1 MTHPQ
6 KQIRLNA
13 FNMNCVGHIHHGLW
27 KHPRD
32 NSVDYTKP
40 AYWTE
45 LAQLLERGLFDSV
58 FLADIVGVYDVLGG
72 GIDVTAREAV
82 QLPVNDPTYVVP
94 IMAQATKH
102 LGFGVTANLAYEH
115 PYLFARRMA
124 TLDHLT
130 DGRVA
135 WNIVTGYLDSAARA
149 VGLKQQFDHDDRYD
163 RGDDF
168 MDAFYKLLEG
178 SWEDGAVRAD
188 RAGGVYAD
196 PARIHRVWHE
206 GPYYKVDGVY
216 NLTAPSAQ
224 RTPVLFQAGA
234 SQRGNA
240 FAARHAECVFTG
252 GPDRPTLARIV
263 ANIRSLAVA
272 AGRQADDIK
281 VFSGLTVV
289 TDRSASAARDKYEDY
304 KRYASAEGALAHMVS
319 GMGVDVER
327 FGLDEEIT
335 EDKLEALYP
344 NRLRRVGEARGRRFP
359 EGTTRRTLLAARGF
373 GAQQGALVGTPSQ
386 VADEIEKLVA
396 ETDLDGFNLTRTVAP
411 ESYRDFIDLIVPEL
425 QTRGLYKTAYA
436 QGTLRQKL
444 FGPERAHLPDQHFA
458 ARYRTWK

>member
-1 MTHPQ
+1 
-6 KQIRLNA
+6 
-13 FNMNCVGHIHHGLW
+13 MNCVGHIHHGLW

-45 LAQLLERGLFDSV
+45 LAQLLERGLFDAV

-94 IMAQATKH
+94 LMAQASRH
-102 LGFGVTANLAYEH
+102 LGFGVTCNLTYEH

-130 DGRVA
+130 DGRLA
-135 WNIVTGYLDSAARA
+135 WNIVTGYLDSAARG
-149 VGLKQQFDHDDRYD
+149 VGLPQQLDHDDRYD

-168 MDAFYKLLEG
+168 LDAFYKLLEG
-178 SWEDGAVRAD
+178 SWEDGAVLAD
-188 RAGGVYAD
+188 RSRGIYAD
-196 PARIHRVWHE
+196 PAKIHRVRHD

-216 NLTAPSAQ
+216 NLTEPSSQ

-234 SQRGNA
+234 SQRGNL

-252 GPDRPTLARIV
+252 GPDQASLARIV
-263 ANIRSLAVA
+263 ANIRALAVE
-272 AGRQADDIK
+272 AGRGRDDIK
-281 VFSGLTVV
+281 VFSSLTVV
-289 TDRSASAARDKYEDY
+289 TDRSEAAAREKFEDY
-304 KRYASAEGALAHMVS
+304 REYASAQGTLAHLVS
-319 GMGVDVER
+319 GMGVDLER

-344 NRLRRVGEARGRRFP
+344 DRLRRTGEARGRRFA
-359 EGTTRRTLLAARGF
+359 EGTTRRQLLATRGF
-373 GAQQGALVGTPSQ
+373 GSPQSAIVGTPSQ
-386 VADEIEKLVA
+386 VADQIARLVA

-411 ESYRDFIDLIVPEL
+411 ESYRDFIDLVIPEL
-425 QTRGLYKTAYA
+425 QQRGLYKTAYA
-436 QGTLRQKL
+436 EGTLRQKL
-444 FGPERAHLPDQHFA
+444 FGTGDGRLPASHHA

>member
-1 MTHPQ
+1 VT

-32 NSVDYTKP
+32 NSVDYHKP
-40 AYWTE
+40 QYWTD
-45 LAQLLERGLFDSV
+45 LAILLERGLFDSV

-82 QLPVNDPTYVVP
+82 QLPVNDPLYVVP
-94 IMAQATKH
+94 IMAQATRH
-102 LGFGVTANLAYEH
+102 LGFGVTCNLTYEH

-130 DGRVA
+130 SGRVA

-149 VGLKQQFDHDDRYD
+149 VGLKQQIDHDDRYD

-168 MDAFYKLLEG
+168 LAAFYKLLEG
-178 SWEDGAVRAD
+178 SWEDGAVLAD
-188 RAGGVYAD
+188 RARGIYAD
-196 PARIHRVWHE
+196 PAKIHRIFHE
-206 GPYYKVDGVY
+206 GPYYKVNGVF
-216 NLTAPSAQ
+216 NLTEPSPQ

-234 SQRGNA
+234 SRRGNQ

-252 GPDRPTLARIV
+252 APDRPALAAIV
-263 ANIRSLAVA
+263 ANIRRLAVGE
-272 AGRQADDIK
+272 GRAADDIK

-289 TDRSASAARDKYEDY
+289 TDRSEKAAREKFEDY
-304 KRYASAEGALAHMVS
+304 KQYASAQGSLAHMVS
-319 GMGVDVER
+319 GMGVDLEQ

-335 EDKLEALYP
+335 DDKLEALYP
-344 NRLRRVGEARGRRFP
+344 DRLRRVGEARGGRFAA
-359 EGTTRRTLLAARGF
+359 GTTRRALLASRGF
-373 GAQQGALVGTPSQ
+373 GSQQSAIVGTPSQ
-386 VADEIEKLVA
+386 VADEIAKLVA

-411 ESYRDFIDLIVPEL
+411 ECFGDFIDLVIPEL
-425 QTRGLYKTAYA
+425 QQRGLYKTAYA
-436 QGTLRQKL
+436 EGTLRQKL
-444 FGPERAHLPDQHFA
+444 FGADRAHLPDNHTA
-458 ARYRTWK
+458 ATHRAWK

>member
-1 MTHPQ
+1 VT

-40 AYWTE
+40 QYWSD
-45 LAQLLERGLFDSV
+45 LAKLLERGLFDSV

-94 IMAQATKH
+94 IMAQATEH
-102 LGFGVTANLAYEH
+102 LGFGVTCNLSYEH

-130 DGRVA
+130 SGRVA
-135 WNIVTGYLDSAARA
+135 WNIVTGYLDSAARG
-149 VGLKQQFDHDDRYD
+149 VGLKQLQDHDDRYD

-168 MDAFYKLLEG
+168 LAAFYKLLEG
-178 SWEDGAVRAD
+178 SWEDDAVLAD
-188 RAGGVYAD
+188 RLRGIYAD
-196 PARIHRVWHE
+196 PAKIHRVFHE

-216 NLTAPSAQ
+216 NLTEPSPQ

-234 SQRGNA
+234 SERGNQ
-240 FAARHAECVFTG
+240 FAAKHAECVFTG
-252 GPDRPTLARIV
+252 GPDRAGTARIV
-263 ANIRSLAVA
+263 ANIRSLAVG

-281 VFSGLTVV
+281 VFSSLTVV
-289 TDRSASAARDKYEDY
+289 TDRSEKAAREKFEDY
-304 KRYASAEGALAHMVS
+304 KQYASAQGSLAHMVS
-319 GMGVDVER
+319 GMGVDLEK

-335 EDKLEALYP
+335 EEKLEDLYP
-344 NRLRRVGEARGRRFP
+344 NRLRRVGEARGRRFAP
-359 EGTTRRTLLAARGF
+359 GTTRRQLLATRGF
-373 GAQQGALVGTPSQ
+373 GSQQSAIVGTPSQ
-386 VADEIEKLVA
+386 VADEIEKLVR

-411 ESYRDFIDLIVPEL
+411 ETFSDFVDLVIPEL
-425 QTRGLYKTAYA
+425 QQRGLYKTSYED
-436 QGTLRQKL
+436 GTLRQKL
-444 FGPERAHLPDQHFA
+444 FGRDRARLPANHTA
-458 ARYRTWK
+458 ASYRLWK